1 MLNRTSFHR
10 DDIPKMQA
18 AKSGMV
24 KTLVTR
30 EKLKNGSHY
39 AIIGFWKQLKQG
51 EEAEDGDEQMHCYC
65 FFFVKDPVRI

>member
-1 MLNRTSFHR
+1 
-10 DDIPKMQA
+10 
-18 AKSGMV
+18 MV
-24 KTLVTR
+24 KTIVTR
-30 EKLKNGSHY
+30 EELKNGSHY